1 MSSVLY
7 FKYDKDSECHVFKRE
22 SFLEFLHW
30 CDYFKWEIQYKNR
43 GVFEEAKKLETG
55 LYKRETIFNRGV
67 KLDESIL
74 TETTRLYDF
83 QKECVNF
90 FLSRTRWYN
99 MCDMGLGKSIM
110 SIFTFSQLYKEGK
123 IDSIFLVSKN
133 GLSYHWLREILM
145 FSNVFKKED
154 ILLVNNENKKKV
166 FTENKDKKI
175 IITPNHLLADIFVS
189 YRKKQKKFDEKKK
202 KLKRINNSDRRW
214 GRKYFSIKNE
224 WDKKSI
230 QLIVDEAHCFKNSNS
245 TMSKSLECFISEFDY
260 RGFLSGTPSIN
271 RFEEFYFQMK
281 LLDPYIFNQTEGSFL
296 ISIAKRIGDPFNP
309 WAIQSY
315 NEQKILEYKDRLKM
329 NCLKMVKED
338 LPEMKTRRIIKKVFV
353 ELNPIQKQIYDYYSN
368 QETTENKANNR
379 KITREN
385 IFRYFMKV
393 CQTVDNT
400 LLLEAKSRNDYINKL
415 LSRYDFSDDPRLEY
429 LDEYL
434 KESIEDQNEK
444 VVIFDTH
451 PLTLDMLEERYYKYK
466 PITIHGSKNTTEQER
481 QTAQDIFN
489 DKNSECKLILLSSL
503 TSSTGINLQKG
514 SHKVVFFTTPWNTT
528 DYRQALDRTYRI
540 TSEKDTIVVI
550 LVFAETIDEVRV
562 ERNLNRTEF
571 NDTYLNKELNE
582 EDISRLLNGT

>member
-1 MSSVLY
+1 
-7 FKYDKDSECHVFKRE
+7 
-22 SFLEFLHW
+22 
-30 CDYFKWEIQYKNR
+30 
-43 GVFEEAKKLETG
+43 
-55 LYKRETIFNRGV
+55 
-67 KLDESIL
+67 
-74 TETTRLYDF
+74 
-83 QKECVNF
+83 
-90 FLSRTRWYN
+90 
-99 MCDMGLGKSIM
+99 MGLGKSIM

>member
-1 MSSVLY
+1 
-7 FKYDKDSECHVFKRE
+7 
-22 SFLEFLHW
+22 
-30 CDYFKWEIQYKNR
+30 
-43 GVFEEAKKLETG
+43 
-55 LYKRETIFNRGV
+55 
-67 KLDESIL
+67 
-74 TETTRLYDF
+74 
-83 QKECVNF
+83 
-90 FLSRTRWYN
+90 
-99 MCDMGLGKSIM
+99 
-110 SIFTFSQLYKEGK
+110 
-123 IDSIFLVSKN
+123 
-133 GLSYHWLREILM
+133 
-145 FSNVFKKED
+145 
-154 ILLVNNENKKKV
+154 
-166 FTENKDKKI
+166 
-175 IITPNHLLADIFVS
+175 
-189 YRKKQKKFDEKKK
+189 
-202 KLKRINNSDRRW
+202 
-214 GRKYFSIKNE
+214 
-224 WDKKSI
+224 
-230 QLIVDEAHCFKNSNS
+230 
-245 TMSKSLECFISEFDY
+245 
-260 RGFLSGTPSIN
+260 
-271 RFEEFYFQMK
+271 
-281 LLDPYIFNQTEGSFL
+281 
-296 ISIAKRIGDPFNP
+296 
-309 WAIQSY
+309 
-315 NEQKILEYKDRLKM
+315 
-329 NCLKMVKED
+329 MVKED